1 MSARSFPFRP
11 HFWLAAACWL
21 AMLVGGS
28 EARAQVPYFGVDW
41 FNMPWTTEWVSQYWT
56 ELEESDDDTRL
67 ASIPDMFGDSFAR
80 GGVLTATNLTLPAV
94 TNSSD
99 VLLAGGSRGLKVGE
113 HNKALPQDRVYF
125 VYNHFHNATST
136 EIVSP
141 LVPPTT
147 VYSATA
153 PIDRYTLGFEKRFA
167 DDLWSVE
174 MRMPFTGDL
183 DLSDSLGVAENHGGQ
198 YGNLSLILKRLLYYD
213 AATSIVA
220 GLGVE
225 TPTGSDFFS
234 RTANVNY
241 TVSNDAVHLH
251 PYVGMLHAPCDCVFY
266 HGFIQLDVPTHGNLV
281 TFDAAGGPSGT
292 LGRYNDQTLL
302 YIDAGVGY
310 WLYRDPCA
318 CTLTGLATLLEVHY
332 TDTLTNTDV
341 VSGSAGSPDQTFRI
355 ANPAGWMNVVN
366 LTAAVHAQLANTT
379 NLRIGGV
386 FPLTQGN
393 DRFFDAEVTVQVI
406 RQF

>member
-1 MSARSFPFRP
+1 MSACSFQFRP
-11 HFWLAAACWL
+11 RLWLAAACWL
-21 AMLVGGS
+21 AMLAGGS
-28 EARAQVPYFGVDW
+28 EARAQVPYFGFDW
-41 FNMPWTTEWVSQYWT
+41 FSVPWTTEWVGQYWT
-56 ELEESDDDTRL
+56 ELDESDGDTRL

-80 GGVLTATNLTLPAV
+80 GGVLTATNLTIPAG

-113 HNKALPQDRVYF
+113 HNKALPQDRAYF

-136 EIVSP
+136 EINSP
-141 LVPPTT
+141 LSPDGPVFA
-147 VYSATA
+147 ATP
-153 PIDRYTLGFEKRFA
+153 PIDRYTIGFEKRFA
-167 DDLWSVE
+167 DDLWSIE

-183 DLSDSLGVAENHGGQ
+183 DLADSLGIAENHGGQ
-198 YGNLSLILKRLLYYD
+198 IGNLSLILKRLLYYN
-213 AATSIVA
+213 AATSVVA

-241 TVSNDAVHLH
+241 TVSNDALHLH
-251 PYVGMLHAPCDCVFY
+251 PYLGLLHAPCDCVFY

-281 TFDAAGGPSGT
+281 TFDATGGPSGT

-302 YIDAGVGY
+302 YVDASVGY

-318 CTLTGLATLLEVHY
+318 SGLTGLATLLEIHY
-332 TDTLTNTDV
+332 TDTLMASDV
-341 VSGSAGSPDQTFRI
+341 VSSPTVTPDQSVTI
-355 ANPAGWMNVVN
+355 ANPANWMNVVN
-366 LTAAVHAQLANTT
+366 LTAAVHVELANTT
-379 NLRIGGV
+379 NLRVGGV
-386 FPLTQGN
+386 FPLTQGD
-393 DRFFDAEVTVQVI
+393 DRFFDAEVTVQLI